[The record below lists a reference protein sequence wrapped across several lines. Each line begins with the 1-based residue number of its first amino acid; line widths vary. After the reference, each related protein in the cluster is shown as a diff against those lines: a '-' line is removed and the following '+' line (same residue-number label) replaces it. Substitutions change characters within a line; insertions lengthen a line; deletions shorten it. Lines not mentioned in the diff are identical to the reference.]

1 MRLVERARWEWW
13 RGDPVDPASGLMRFL
28 TAHGLPTDLSAR
40 VPPVAGAAGMAAVLV
55 GAAGAAALGGAA
67 GGAPSPVPAVPD
79 LAVVAYDL
87 RPAPHGEGV
96 PAGAGRNGGRVQ
108 DAGGPAVAAAR
119 VGRWSTSW
127 TDAEH
132 AAAVRAVRAA
142 IAEGDVYQVTVV
154 GHRSAPYSGDPAA
167 ALAAVAALPGARY
180 GGGLAGPGWAVATAS
195 PECLLTVER
204 GLART
209 SPVKGTRPATASGRA
224 ELLASGKERA
234 EHVMIV
240 DLVRNDLGR
249 LAVAG
254 TVRVE
259 QLFGLREWCGLW
271 QAESTVA
278 ARLRPATSVADLLAA
293 VLPGGSVT
301 GAPKLAATGLAAALE
316 PVGRGP
322 AMGALGVLSA
332 DRLDL
337 GLTIRTV
344 AADADRLHLW
354 AGGGITWG
362 SDPYAEVAEA
372 HAKADPV
379 LAAIGAASC

>member
-1 MRLVERARWEWW
+1 MVGCSGRSISSGDRVVTVTLSTRRSRRRTDTRKFAGNDLVNLATPSPPTTFRDDGVRLVERARWEWW

-28 TAHGLPTDLSAR
+28 TAHGLPTDLSG
-40 VPPVAGAAGMAAVLV
+40 PVAP
-55 GAAGAAALGGAA
+55 AAA
-67 GGAPSPVPAVPD
+67 P
-79 LAVVAYDL
+79 
-87 RPAPHGEGV
+87 
-96 PAGAGRNGGRVQ
+96 
-108 DAGGPAVAAAR
+108 AR

-180 GGGLAGPGWAVATAS
+180 GGGLSGPGWAVATAS

-240 DLVRNDLGR
+240 DLVRNDL
-249 LAVAG
+249 
-254 TVRVE
+254 
-259 QLFGLREWCGLW
+259 
-271 QAESTVA
+271 
-278 ARLRPATSVADLLAA
+278 
-293 VLPGGSVT
+293 
-301 GAPKLAATGLAAALE
+301 
-316 PVGRGP
+316 
-322 AMGALGVLSA
+322 
-332 DRLDL
+332 
-337 GLTIRTV
+337 
-344 AADADRLHLW
+344 
-354 AGGGITWG
+354 
-362 SDPYAEVAEA
+362 
-372 HAKADPV
+372 
-379 LAAIGAASC
+379 